1 MNLLSGLKK
10 CASKYYV
17 NFLTVNIPNASR
29 DSPEN
34 FTLHKTFHKVAPT
47 GIVNALCNVG

>member
-34 FTLHKTFHKVAPT
+34 FTLHKTFHKVPPA
-47 GIVNALCNVG
+47 GGVHSLCNVR